1 MLNAKQ
7 SSNPHTWLYIHR
19 LCSDRSWLVISLAML
34 LLSTGLQP
42 AAFQFLPMKSTIGT
56 RLILCRLRPRR
67 VTTTFSDSAVCFQLL
82 LSKCSE
88 IRKIQLLTTLPWVGI
103 VIYYNLR
110 IDFFNHWQIYVVRR
124 HVQIVSLQIQPNQ
137 IRYLWYPNQC

>member
-1 MLNAKQ
+1 MITFHQSVSTNTTTFYDSATSKHYYKPTFCLLRMLNAKQ

-42 AAFQFLPMKSTIGT
+42 AAFQFLSMKSTIGT
-56 RLILCRLRPRR
+56 RLILCRLCSRR
-67 VTTTFSDSAVCFQLL
+67 VTTAFSESAVCFQLL

-88 IRKIQLLTTLPWVGI
+88 IRKIQLLTTLQWV
-103 VIYYNLR
+103 R
-110 IDFFNHWQIYVVRR
+110 
-124 HVQIVSLQIQPNQ
+124 
-137 IRYLWYPNQC
+137 